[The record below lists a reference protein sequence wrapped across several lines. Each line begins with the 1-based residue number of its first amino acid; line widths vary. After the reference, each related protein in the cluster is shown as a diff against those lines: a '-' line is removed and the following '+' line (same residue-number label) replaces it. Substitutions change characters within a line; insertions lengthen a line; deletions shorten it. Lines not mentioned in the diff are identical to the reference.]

1 MPDAGAAAPV
11 TVAAPVALDTPPPP
25 PADITSLADAQ
36 FSTGRPEAPES
47 TIGGQ
52 TTCIVCF
59 VNPKSHAAV
68 PCGHWCTCGEEC
80 SAQMQAC
87 PVCRGPLCRCGCR
100 CMPRETRHDKI
111 RLLDISLY
119 LNISHS
125 LISIAY
131 RETKVCIA
139 ARDLNYVPYTLSPR
153 EIEAGVRRYLVL

>member
-1 MPDAGAAAPV
+1 
-11 TVAAPVALDTPPPP
+11 
-25 PADITSLADAQ
+25 
-36 FSTGRPEAPES
+36 
-47 TIGGQ
+47 
-52 TTCIVCF
+52 
-59 VNPKSHAAV
+59 
-68 PCGHWCTCGEEC
+68 
-80 SAQMQAC
+80 
-87 PVCRGPLCRCGCR
+87 
-100 CMPRETRHDKI
+100 MPRETRHDKI